1 MVDPKADKQTK
12 PNTAV
17 TARSSAT
24 KAAGTPVTVPSQD
37 TIRERAYLLYE
48 GRGREPGQAEHDWL
62 RAEQEIL
69 NQDRAGTTSSPK
81 PGPAAKR
88 ET

>member
-24 KAAGTPVTVPSQD
+24 KIAGTPVTVPSQD
-37 TIRERAYLLYE
+37 TIRERAYLRYE
-48 GRGREPGQAEHDWL
+48 SRGREPGQAEHDWL

-69 NQDRAGTTSSPK
+69 NQDSVGPTSNPK